1 MIVHFERIWATNEPI
16 LSIYSQSLFTV
27 DQLIVGW
34 RADTQLFSRSNRPFE
49 QRLVKAWVLGRTS
62 KLQVANKGREV
73 NKEISNEN
81 WMFQESELSVLRD
94 QLVAV
99 AVAAKQKLQSEV
111 SRGTQTFPVRQ
122 FKDLELEIKTPLWER
137 KRNWSETKKWKR
149 RFWWRKKMMI
159 REKWAKQKAV
169 SLEIQLESCPNDSIT
184 ILAGNS
190 NYRKFKPCLNKWKI
204 SFSLSLFPKCAL
216 FCWNFTPF

>member
-1 MIVHFERIWATNEPI
+1 M
-16 LSIYSQSLFTV
+16 
-27 DQLIVGW
+27 
-34 RADTQLFSRSNRPFE
+34 
-49 QRLVKAWVLGRTS
+49 LGRTS

-122 FKDLELEIKTPLWER
+122 FKDLELEIKTPL
-137 KRNWSETKKWKR
+137 
-149 RFWWRKKMMI
+149 
-159 REKWAKQKAV
+159 
-169 SLEIQLESCPNDSIT
+169 
-184 ILAGNS
+184 
-190 NYRKFKPCLNKWKI
+190 
-204 SFSLSLFPKCAL
+204 
-216 FCWNFTPF
+216 